1 MPPSAQRF
9 CYVMRVWHF
18 WINLYNIW
26 CDGFFLSLFYA
37 FSNFLSGHTFHGH
50 VFFSALLS
58 LLSLSF
64 PLMLFLFLLCLSAF
78 PLHYFLLSFFT
89 GQPFPSSSF
98 YEFLFPPS
106 LLSPLSSLL
115 PHLLFS
121 RFVSVPFFGSCSTA
135 LFFLLCLSWLSIS
148 LSLHLHI
155 NVFLYS
161 ASFHLFL
168 MDVFFF
174 SPIFLSLLSPPS
186 FLWLFCLLMFSF
198 LPSFNPP
205 LILFCFFLLPFI
217 YWWEKKANSY
227 FISFWYKNTK
237 VWWLKSSILNIG
249 TIHSN
254 HLHADN
260 NMWQR
265 HVINCS
271 SVPLTQH

>member
-205 LILFCFFLLPFI
+205 LILFCFSFFHLSIGGKRKLTVILFLFGIKILKFDDWRAA
-217 YWWEKKANSY
+217 YW
-227 FISFWYKNTK
+227 
-237 VWWLKSSILNIG
+237 ILELYIQ
-249 TIHSN
+249 TI
-254 HLHADN
+254 
-260 NMWQR
+260 
-265 HVINCS
+265 CT
-271 SVPLTQH
+271 LTITCDKGM